1 MSLHVTEIRCCGLRK
16 GELWWGGAGP
26 GSGPRQSS
34 KRSQQ
39 KRPVQGYLDLVI
51 QSPYQCTTS
60 HFLSEIPH
68 IRIIYKLRNTLK
80 IQTAMYF
87 VSSWSFFFF
96 SRSLL
101 FLSIIHIFLVKIATG
116 NKRVGNLLKVTE
128 ATLVLSQPLSEL
140 LR

>member
-1 MSLHVTEIRCCGLRK
+1 MPLWFWYGGVVLGRCQLTLSDQPDVIACDRDTLLWIRK

-26 GSGPRQSS
+26 CSGPRLSR

-39 KRPVQGYLDLVI
+39 KRPVQGYLALVI

-96 SRSLL
+96 HGLYCFYQSFTFSW
-101 FLSIIHIFLVKIATG
+101 
-116 NKRVGNLLKVTE
+116 
-128 ATLVLSQPLSEL
+128 
-140 LR
+140 